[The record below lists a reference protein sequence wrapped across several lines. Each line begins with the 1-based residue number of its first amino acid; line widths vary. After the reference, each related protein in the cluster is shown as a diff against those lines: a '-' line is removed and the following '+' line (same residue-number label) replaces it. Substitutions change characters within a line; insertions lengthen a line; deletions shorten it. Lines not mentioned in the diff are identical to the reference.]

1 MNIDLESLGNI
12 SYFTGL
18 SSDEMV
24 SISRHFA
31 EKRVKAGE
39 TILLEGEWSSHVYFV
54 SYGMVK
60 VYKTSIRCK
69 EQTLY
74 TARVGWPLNDVSVYC
89 HIPNFISAVA
99 TQPTLLYKIDGKD
112 LQDILIR
119 YPKVS
124 YNAAMIM
131 ARKVYQG
138 HCLVE
143 DLSFRNVTSRLANLI
158 MKYSCNTADLYL
170 KQTDLAAAIGST
182 REAVSKALHEL
193 DSKGVI
199 KYNDRKINVVDK
211 EGLLEFVDL
220 PDKERIRS

>member
-1 MNIDLESLGNI
+1 MGVDSESLGNI

-18 SSDEMV
+18 SSEELA
-24 SISRHFA
+24 SISQHFA
-31 EKRVKAGE
+31 EKRVKTGDA
-39 TILLEGEWSSHVYFV
+39 ILLEGEWSSYVYFV

-69 EQTLY
+69 EQILY
-74 TARVGWPLNDVSVYC
+74 TAQEGWPLNDVSVYC

-99 TQPTLLYKIDGKD
+99 MQPTLLYKIDGRA
-112 LQDILIR
+112 LQDILVH
-119 YPKVS
+119 YPKVA

-131 ARKVYQG
+131 ARKVYRS

-143 DLSFRNVTSRLANLI
+143 DLSFRSVTSRLANLLI
-158 MKYSCNTADLYL
+158 KYSCNTSDLYL

-193 DSKGVI
+193 DSRGVI
-199 KYNDRKINVVDK
+199 KYTDRKIDILDK
-211 EGLLEFVDL
+211 DGLMEFVDL
-220 PDKERIRS
+220 

>member
-1 MNIDLESLGNI
+1 MNIDLERLGNI
-12 SYFTGL
+12 SYFAGL
-18 SSDEMV
+18 SSDELV
-24 SISRHFA
+24 SISQHFT
-31 EKRVKAGE
+31 EKKVKVGE
-39 TILLEGEWSSHVYFV
+39 MILLEGECNNHVYFV

-60 VYKTSIRCK
+60 VYKTSIDCK

-74 TARVGWPLNDVSVYC
+74 TAQVGWPLNDVSIYC

-99 TQPTLLYKIDGKD
+99 MQPTLLYKIEGKD
-112 LQDILIR
+112 LKDILIR
-119 YPKVS
+119 YPRVS

-131 ARKVYQG
+131 AQKVYQS

-143 DLSFRNVTSRLANLI
+143 DLSFRSVISRLAHLLI
-158 MKYSCNTADLYL
+158 RHSCNTTDLYS

-199 KYNDRKINVVDK
+199 KYDGHKIGILDK

-220 PDKERIRS
+220 KQRTRPRS

>member
-1 MNIDLESLGNI
+1 MGVDLESLGNI

-18 SSDEMV
+18 SSEELA
-24 SISRHFA
+24 SISQHFA
-31 EKRVKAGE
+31 EKRVKAGD
-39 TILLEGEWSSHVYFV
+39 TILLEGEWNTYVYFV
-54 SYGMVK
+54 CYGMVK
-60 VYKTSIRCK
+60 VYKTSIHCK

-99 TQPTLLYKIDGKD
+99 IQPTLLYKIDGRA
-112 LQDILIR
+112 LQDILIH
-119 YPKVS
+119 YPKIA

-131 ARKVYQG
+131 AKKVYRS

-158 MKYSCNTADLYL
+158 IRYSCNDSDLSL

-199 KYNDRKINVVDK
+199 KYTDRKIDILDK
-211 EGLLEFVDL
+211 DGLMEFVDL
-220 PDKERIRS
+220 